1 LSLDLAKVAALAAME
16 KTDEPITVLDV
27 QNILAITDY
36 FVISSGKNSRQVKA
50 IVDEVNKKVKLAGS
64 SPPRQVE
71 GLGELEWV
79 LLDYGTFVV
88 HVFSTEARSLY
99 SLERLWEDAERVDVA
114 SKEVPVA
121 TSAVR

>member
-1 LSLDLAKVAALAAME
+1 MSLDLAKVAALAAME